1 MGGWYKSG
9 QFWPIY
15 VSNEEMRKKCAAFYD
30 HYNTLEQTYIMYTY
44 KAACSNNIS
53 QSSYK
58 KYTILQAWQYYSEE
72 MAAKWSEIYKKLLNL
87 GKRCAYFGQLLT
99 QLFFLQFYW
108 SSNITIQGWQGQN
121 LRQIC
126 IVCWVLRSKNTIF
139 QISSDIGACTYWM

>member
-58 KYTILQAWQYYSEE
+58 KYTIYCRHGNIILRKWQQSDL
-72 MAAKWSEIYKKLLNL
+72 KFIKKLFHL

-99 QLFFLQFYW
+99 QSFFLLFYW

-126 IVCWVLRSKNTIF
+126 IVCWVLRSKNTI
-139 QISSDIGACTYWM
+139 Y